1 MFQPFKDFVF
11 SPWQSVVLTVGGF
24 ILASLFLAVIV
35 TGMLLPQK
43 KKEENKWHNAYCWI
57 LLAFISAFTFVFALT
72 LSFVVEE
79 KIGWQF
85 SLLAGA
91 SVILGAISLGVG
103 FVTAFTKTSI
113 KYTFL
118 WGAIGMA
125 SFASILIVSALTLT
139 P

>member
-1 MFQPFKDFVF
+1 MFQPFKDFLF

-24 ILASLFLAVIV
+24 ILAIFFLALIV
-35 TGMLLPQK
+35 MGMLWPKK
-43 KKEENKWHNAYCWI
+43 KKEEDKWHNAYCWTF
-57 LLAFISAFTFVFALT
+57 LAFISAFTLVFALT

-91 SVILGAISLGVG
+91 SVILGAISLEVG

-125 SFASILIVSALTLT
+125 SFVSILIVSVQALT